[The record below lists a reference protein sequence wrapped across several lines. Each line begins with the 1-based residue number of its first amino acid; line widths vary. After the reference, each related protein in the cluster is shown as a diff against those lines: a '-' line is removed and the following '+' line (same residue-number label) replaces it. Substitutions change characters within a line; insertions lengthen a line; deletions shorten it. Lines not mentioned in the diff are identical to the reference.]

1 MGAEVIVNGLVSP
14 NPISVIP
21 PTISGL
27 VVWAYFG
34 SIFSSDNTNLAPS
47 GAAFANVGSGP
58 ETVGTN
64 YIRCWYNA
72 AIRSGWRR
80 YYDGSD
86 GAVTIV
92 VVGRTTGNAAGSQ
105 ALCGDARLYV
115 SAKEIELANGSVPS
129 VSNIRAAV
137 ADPYLTV
144 TTTRNWRAYAL
155 TEPAAGVSGTSYV
168 MDLTADAEATKS
180 QNGVSSNVD
189 ATNYLMFGTLDG
201 ASSGSRRMEVAAAVV
216 VAGSQLSKTTINA
229 DIMPALRAALSLRG
243 ITGV

>member
-1 MGAEVIVNGLVSP
+1 MGVEVIVDGLVSP
-14 NPISVIP
+14 DPISIIP

-34 SIFSSDNTNLAPS
+34 SIFSSDNTNLAPG

-58 ETVGTN
+58 EATETN

-80 YYDGSD
+80 YFDGSD
-86 GAVTIV
+86 GSVTIV
-92 VVGRTTGNAAGSQ
+92 AVGRTTGNAAGAQ
-105 ALCGDARLYV
+105 ALCGDARLYI
-115 SAKEIELANGSVPS
+115 SPKEIELANGSVPS
-129 VSNIRAAV
+129 VSNIRAGTAN
-137 ADPYLTV
+137 PFLSV
-144 TTTRNWRAYAL
+144 TTTRSWRAYAL

-168 MDLTADAEATKS
+168 MDLTADAEATTS
-180 QNGVSSNVD
+180 QNGISSNPD

-201 ASSGSRRMEVAAAVV
+201 ASSGSRRMEIAAAVV
-216 VAGSQLSKTTINA
+216 VAGSQLSKATITA
-229 DIMPALRAALSLRG
+229 DIMPALRAALALRG